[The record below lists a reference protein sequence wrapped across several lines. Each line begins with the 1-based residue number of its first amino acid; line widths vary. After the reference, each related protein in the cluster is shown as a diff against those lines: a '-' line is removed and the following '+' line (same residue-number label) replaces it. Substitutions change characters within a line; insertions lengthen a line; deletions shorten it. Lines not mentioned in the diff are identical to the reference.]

1 MKASIILST
10 YHSLCGL
17 SQGMGLPPD
26 QDIVQELY
34 NLVGT
39 EAIELLVSH
48 DTLVGCRVLQYV
60 VKKSN
65 ISK

>member
-1 MKASIILST
+1 
-10 YHSLCGL
+10 
-17 SQGMGLPPD
+17 
-26 QDIVQELY
+26 
-34 NLVGT
+34 LVGT

-48 DTLVGCRVLQYV
+48 ETLISSRVLQFV